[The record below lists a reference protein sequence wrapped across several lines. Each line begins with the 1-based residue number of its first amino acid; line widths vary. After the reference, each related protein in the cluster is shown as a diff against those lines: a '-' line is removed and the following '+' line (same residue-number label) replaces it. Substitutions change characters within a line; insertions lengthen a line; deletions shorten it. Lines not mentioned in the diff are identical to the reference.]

1 MSDASRRVGRS
12 GNPPPPRAASPA
24 IAVVVTLIAAVLG
37 FFILKSLDDDNN
49 GTGASPD
56 TEETTTT
63 GFETTSSVAVTTTID
78 KSSFQLLVANASGV
92 RGSAGTLT
100 TDLQSRG
107 YRTLEATNVVPG
119 YGPKEA
125 TEVFYLAGFETQAA
139 DVASVLG
146 VTAQPMPGTKPV
158 SDTDFVGATVL
169 VVLGT
174 DLAGQP
180 LPGSDAATTETT
192 ASSTAE
198 TVAGS
203 PNETTTT
210 AAG

>member
-1 MSDASRRVGRS
+1 MSDAPRRVGRPGS
-12 GNPPPPRAASPA
+12 TPPPRAASPA

-37 FFILKSLDDDNN
+37 FFILRSLDDDS
-49 GTGASPD
+49 GSGASPD
-56 TEETTTT
+56 AEEVTTTL
-63 GFETTSSVAVTTTID
+63 GFETTTLVPVTTTID

-100 TDLQSRG
+100 DELQSLG
-107 YRTLEATNVVPG
+107 YRTLEPTNVVPG
-119 YGPKEA
+119 YGPKEV

-139 DVASVLG
+139 DVAGVLG
-146 VTAQPMPGTKPV
+146 VQALPMPGTKPV

-180 LPGSDAATTETT
+180 LPGSTATTATT
-192 ASSTAE
+192 LAGTAE

-210 AAG
+210 TG

>member
-1 MSDASRRVGRS
+1 MSDAPRRVGRPGS
-12 GNPPPPRAASPA
+12 TPPPRAASPA

-37 FFILKSLDDDNN
+37 FFILRSLDDDNDS
-49 GTGASPD
+49 GASPD
-56 TEETTTT
+56 TDEVTTTL
-63 GFETTSSVAVTTTID
+63 GFETTTLVPVTTTID

-92 RGSAGTLT
+92 RGSAATMT
-100 TDLQSRG
+100 TDLQSLG
-107 YRTLEATNVVPG
+107 YRTLEPTNVVPG
-119 YGPKEA
+119 YGPKEV

-139 DVASVLG
+139 DVAGVLG
-146 VTAQPMPGTKPV
+146 AQALPMPGTKPV

-180 LPGSDAATTETT
+180 LPGSAATTTATT
-192 ASSTAE
+192 LAGTAE

-210 AAG
+210 AG